1 MKKICLILFA
11 LGFGDLQGQT
21 LNSLEKFKNTLVKKQ
36 KLSISLFSNRQYV
49 GEFFSYVES
58 NQKFDVDF
66 RSFTIIAKA
75 VLIEEKYLEFQQLF
89 AGKSLITHE
98 ELKAFGIELVLDTNN
113 FRVDLITSIEN
124 LKPNIIS
131 INNYTE
137 SNNNI
142 DERAAFA
149 SGYLNYSFNQNFYQ
163 SNEGNRDSLSGTLD
177 PYLTLNKITFESH
190 HQYKTDGT
198 WLRTASSV
206 SREIENKNVRVSA
219 GDQFYSPRTFQS
231 SVQMSGVRVAK
242 DFNMRPYEIFKSRGN
257 RELYLETPST
267 VEIYINEQHVQT
279 LTLEA
284 GKHYLDDIPIIQGI
298 NHVVMRISDNKGT
311 KKYVTFQQTG
321 SDEVL
326 KKGVHDFDYNVGTI
340 SETTERKIEYSTKPI
355 VALNHRYGLNDNWTI
370 GFNGEYKT
378 GFFNL
383 GPENIWATPRGLVQH
398 NLALSKTSSD
408 EYGVANK
415 IQYSWLC
422 PCDSE
427 GQVKRLTTA
436 YEYKSPKYLTSLYAG
451 RVNNNSERHLITVS
465 YGQKISESISGLASI
480 GVSTVNLD
488 KINQKQYSLSLFK
501 NINNDLFLSG
511 SWQRLSLNR
520 ATKSTEDTITI
531 QLNYGFDGGKK
542 NAMVNYTKTSSNE
555 SRQAEINFNKNKTN
569 NNEVYNARIIDSR
582 DNQTIGASAYTNRQH
597 FEIAA
602 GFENQKTN
610 NAKSIDINPSGSIAF
625 ANGSV
630 AFGQK
635 IQQAFV
641 LVENNLNEPLIINGD
656 SENNEAYL
664 HAKSKALLTSTQ
676 AYSPKTINVI
686 SNDVKSMGLV
696 NRGYRVLAGNKSGA
710 HLEIGQANTRMV
722 EGYVVDNEKKPY
734 ALLGGKLVN
743 LTNGEEKIFFTSR
756 EGKFF
761 IEGVKQEAYQL
772 ILYDKR
778 NVLVFNINFKGKLPE
793 ERNNVGVI
801 IIE

>member
-11 LGFGDLQGQT
+11 LGTSPLQGQT
-21 LNSLEKFKNTLVKKQ
+21 VNSLEKFKNTLVKKQ
-36 KLSISLFSNRQYV
+36 KLSMSLFSNRQYI
-49 GEFFSYVES
+49 GEYFSYVES
-58 NQKFDVDF
+58 NQVFDVDV
-66 RSFTIIAKA
+66 RSFNLIVKA
-75 VLIEEKYLEFQQLF
+75 VLVEEKYAEFSKTF
-89 AGKSLITHE
+89 SGKSLISSE
-98 ELKAFGIELVLDTNN
+98 ELKSFGIELVLDTKN
-113 FRVDLITSIEN
+113 FKVDLVTAIEN

-137 SNNNI
+137 NTNNV

-149 SGYLNYSFNQNFYQ
+149 SGYINYSFNQNFYQ
-163 SNEGNRDSLSGTLD
+163 SNIEKRNNLTGTID
-177 PYLTLNKITFESH
+177 PYLTINKITFESH
-190 HQYKTDGT
+190 HQYKNDKT
-198 WLRTASSV
+198 WIRTATNV
-206 SREIENKNVRVSA
+206 SRDIENQNIRISA

-231 SVQMSGVRVAK
+231 SAQMSGLRLTK
-242 DFNMRPYEIFKSRGN
+242 DFNMKPYEIFKSRGS

-267 VEIYINEQHVQT
+267 VEIFINEQLVQT

-298 NHVVMRISDNKGT
+298 NHVVMRISDNKGM

-326 KKGVHDFDYNVGTI
+326 KKGIHDFDYNLGTI
-340 SETTERKIEYSTKPI
+340 SETTERKIDYSTKPI
-355 VALNHRYGLNDNWTI
+355 MAFNHRYGVSDNWTT

-378 GFFNL
+378 GFLNL

-398 NLALSKTSSD
+398 NLAFSKTNRD
-408 EYGVANK
+408 ESGLANK

-436 YEYKSPKYLTSLYAG
+436 YEYKSPHYLTSLYAG
-451 RVNNNSERHLITVS
+451 RVNNNSERHILTVS
-465 YGQKISESISGLASI
+465 YGQKISETISGLASF
-480 GVSTVNLD
+480 GVSTVDMD

-501 NINNDLFLSG
+501 NVNNDLFISG

-520 ATKSTEDTITI
+520 ASKTTEDTITL
-531 QLNYGFDGGKK
+531 QLNYGFDGGRK
-542 NAMVNYTKTSSNE
+542 NAMANYTKNAQNE
-555 SRQAEINFNKNKTN
+555 SRQAEINYNKNKTT
-569 NNEVYNARIIDSR
+569 NNEVYNARIIDSK
-582 DNQTIGASAYTNRQH
+582 DNQTVGASAYTNRQH

-602 GFENQKTN
+602 GFENQKLN
-610 NAKSIDINPSGSIAF
+610 SVKSVDINPSGSIAF
-625 ANGSV
+625 TNGAV

-664 HAKSKALLTSTQ
+664 EAKSKVLLTSTQ
-676 AYSPKTINVI
+676 AYSPKSINII
-686 SNDVKSMGLV
+686 SDDVKSMGLV
-696 NRGYRVLAGNKSGA
+696 NRGYRVQAGNKSGA

-722 EGYVVDNEKKPY
+722 EGYVVDKEKKPY
-734 ALLGGKLVN
+734 ALLGGKLVS
-743 LTNGEEKIFFTSR
+743 LSNGEEKMFFTSR

-761 IEGVKQEAYQL
+761 IEGVRDEAYQL

-778 NVLVFNINFKGKLPE
+778 TVLVFNINFKGKLPE